1 MKTVFL
7 MILFG
12 TLVMSPVAA
21 LADADIVIEELKGEW
36 VLIEAGGR
44 GSAKRHLGRTRLTVG
59 DERMQLSL
67 GVHQNAGSYRV
78 EGNEL
83 VFTHSP
89 RNEPTKQMVFKV
101 AIEEDQLLLI
111 ETITS
116 DFMRFARPDA
126 VPFRVNSEKYDDR
139 FATPEKTYDYFR
151 QCLLEDRPGDAVE
164 AMVPNR
170 AVDYYQSF
178 SMMGPKYDDFK
189 YIFSEDIVFKRQKGD
204 THQYLI
210 HMNIDGDK
218 APTIVD
224 FTHFPSGI
232 YLIAFF

>member
-1 MKTVFL
+1 MKSGFFT
-7 MILFG
+7 ILLG
-12 TLVMSPVAA
+12 ALVMSAMVS

-36 VLIEAGGR
+36 VLIEAGGHGTAR
-44 GSAKRHLGRTRLTVG
+44 RHIGRTRLTIK
-59 DERMQLSL
+59 DERMQFSL

-78 EGNEL
+78 EGDEL

-89 RNEPTKQMVFKV
+89 RNEGTKQMVYKV
-101 AIEEDQLLLI
+101 AFEEDQLHLI

-126 VPFRVNSEKYDDR
+126 VPFRVNSEQYDDR
-139 FATPEKTYDYFR
+139 FATPEKTYAYFR
-151 QCLLEDRPGDAVE
+151 QCLLDDRPGDAVE

-178 SMMGPKYDDFK
+178 RMMGSKYDDFK

-210 HMNIDGDK
+210 HMNMDGEK
-218 APTIVD
+218 APTLVG